1 MLDLSVCRPA
11 GGRWWSRC
19 REGLVL
25 GVLLGAFAAPLP
37 LRAQGA
43 GGAVQGITQ
52 AQRDLK
58 LGLPV
63 AGRVEGL
70 FVREGDRVK
79 VGQVLLHLDRTLEE
93 LEVRRRQLQLRDES
107 RLAELRGRERV
118 LSEQVANLRPLV
130 EAGSAP
136 RKQLEDEELALG
148 AVAGERR
155 GLEAAKQREQVEL
168 ELAVETFE
176 RRHLR
181 SPIDGVVTKI
191 LHRPGESVS
200 PNEVTMH
207 VVDVGKVR
215 FLGTM
220 PWQSASRLR
229 PGASVSLRI
238 GAEDGGR
245 ARQGRVVFVAP
256 VADPASGLV
265 EVIAEFDNADG
276 SVRPGVSA
284 RIAY

>member
-1 MLDLSVCRPA
+1 MADVSVCRPA
-11 GGRWWSRC
+11 GARGPFRC
-19 REGLVL
+19 RAWSVVGALV
-25 GVLLGAFAAPLP
+25 GALAAPLP
-37 LRAQGA
+37 SMAQGA
-43 GGAVQGITQ
+43 GGVVQGITQ

-79 VGQVLLHLDRTLEE
+79 VGQLMLHLDRTLEE
-93 LEVRRRQLQLRDES
+93 LEVRRRQLQLRDDS
-107 RLAELRGRERV
+107 RLVELRARERV

-155 GLEAAKQREQVEL
+155 ALEAAKQREQVEL
-168 ELAVETFE
+168 ELAMETFE

-181 SPIDGVVTKI
+181 APIDGVVTKI
-191 LHRPGESVS
+191 VHRPGESVA

-207 VVDVGKVR
+207 LVDVGKVR

-220 PWQSASRLR
+220 SWQAAPRLR
-229 PGASVSLRI
+229 PGAPVALRI
-238 GAEDGGR
+238 GAEEGGR

-276 SVRPGVSA
+276 SLRPGVSA
-284 RIAY
+284 RISY